1 MDIAKY
7 IGLYLIKNNFCYLH
21 GLGNLRV
28 HKKPAVQNG
37 ETLSAPSYEVSLQPG
52 GSIDDSLPNFIATA
66 EQTSISKAS
75 NEIRTFVEQTRAE
88 LNAGNQ
94 VLIPGIGH
102 FGMQTGKVQFLA
114 DPNFAYAP
122 AAIPSLTMSKRL
134 EDTPSFKRN
143 TVEEDASH
151 DAGSTLNTQKV
162 GMIVL
167 AIVAVI
173 ALIALAVYFMSKPA
187 TTEAPVEKA
196 PVAAPVMQPDA
207 TPVTDTNTNVAT
219 STPAPIT
226 TAPATAGGKQIVL
239 NTYNS
244 RVTADKRQHKL
255 SMTPLGSA
263 VSVVMQD
270 STHYLVVMPFPGA
283 LSDST
288 KVLDSLSRMY
298 GTKTR
303 LR

>member
-7 IGLYLIKNNFCYLH
+7 IGLYLLKNNFCYLH
-21 GLGNLRV
+21 GLGTLKI
-28 HKKPAVQNG
+28 HKKPAVQSG
-37 ETLSAPSYEVSLQPG
+37 ETLSAPSYEVSLQLG

-75 NEIRTFVEQTRAE
+75 NEIRTFVDHTRAE

-94 VLIPGIGH
+94 VLIPGIGY
-102 FGMQTGKVQFLA
+102 FVMQNGKLQFVA
-114 DPNFAYAP
+114 DPSFAYAP

-134 EDTPSFKRN
+134 EEAPSFTRTTTLEQDVAESEGRTGNSSRTLFIVLVAAVIIGLVALVIYFMGNSSSSKE
-143 TVEEDASH
+143 TPVEEAPK
-151 DAGSTLNTQKV
+151 A
-162 GMIVL
+162 
-167 AIVAVI
+167 
-173 ALIALAVYFMSKPA
+173 A
-187 TTEAPVEKA
+187 TT
-196 PVAAPVMQPDA
+196 QPSTTTDTTRTA
-207 TPVTDTNTNVAT
+207 TP
-219 STPAPIT
+219 T
-226 TAPATAGGKQIVL
+226 TAPATASGKQIVL
-239 NTYNS
+239 NTYTN
-244 RVTADKRQHKL
+244 RATADKRQHKL

-288 KVLDSLSRMY
+288 HVLDSLSRMY
-298 GTKTR
+298 GNKAA

>member
-7 IGLYLIKNNFCYLH
+7 IGLYLLKNNFCYLH
-21 GLGNLRV
+21 GLGTLKI
-28 HKKPAVQNG
+28 HKKPAVQTG
-37 ETLSAPSYEVSLQPG
+37 ETLSAPSYEVSLQLG

-75 NEIRTFVEQTRAE
+75 NEIRTFVDHTRAE

-94 VLIPGIGH
+94 VPIPGIGY
-102 FGMQTGKVQFLA
+102 FVMQNGKLQFVA
-114 DPNFAYAP
+114 DPSFAYAP

-134 EDTPSFKRN
+134 EEVPSFTRTTTLEQDVAESEGRTGN
-143 TVEEDASH
+143 TNRTLFIVLVAAVVIGLVALVIYFMGNSSSASKETPVEE
-151 DAGSTLNTQKV
+151 TPK
-162 GMIVL
+162 
-167 AIVAVI
+167 
-173 ALIALAVYFMSKPA
+173 A
-187 TTEAPVEKA
+187 TTAQPNAAPDTA
-196 PVAAPVMQPDA
+196 RASTPVAAP
-207 TPVTDTNTNVAT
+207 
-219 STPAPIT
+219 
-226 TAPATAGGKQIVL
+226 ATASGKQIVL

-244 RVTADKRQHKL
+244 RTSADKRQHKL
-255 SMTPLGSA
+255 SMTPLGEA

-288 KVLDSLSRMY
+288 HVLDSLSAIY
-298 GTKTR
+298 GNKAV